1 MFSEVSEL
9 IQGADLAICHLETP
23 ISPDNKELSGYPI
36 FNAPKELAN
45 DLASV
50 GYNGCSTASNHS
62 LDKGPIGVFATLDEL
77 EAAGLKWAGM
87 ARNMQEKQIP
97 TFYLVNEIVIAH
109 LSYTYGL
116 NGFRIPSELPFLVD
130 VIEAE
135 AIIEEATQARQF
147 GADYVVLSLQWGNE
161 YQHDPSPFQLEL
173 AEQLL
178 NDPNID
184 LIVGSH
190 AHVIQPIGTI
200 NGKPVIYGLGNFLSN
215 QSFNCCPDASQNG
228 VIVFVEIE
236 GLRGE
241 VHTTKKISVT
251 PTRVDRSNYEIVPL
265 FDEIM
270 TLEEG
275 SYFRNIYERAYNDTM
290 TVLEQLGEKFDLEV
304 KETNQGS

>member
-1 MFSEVSEL
+1 
-9 IQGADLAICHLETP
+9 
-23 ISPDNKELSGYPI
+23 
-36 FNAPKELAN
+36 
-45 DLASV
+45 
-50 GYNGCSTASNHS
+50 
-62 LDKGPIGVFATLDEL
+62 
-77 EAAGLKWAGM
+77 
-87 ARNMQEKQIP
+87 MQEKQIP

-116 NGFRIPSELPFLVD
+116 NGFRIPSKLPFLVD
-130 VIEAE
+130 VIQAE
-135 AIIEEATQARQF
+135 AIIEEAARARQF

-241 VHTTKKISVT
+241 VHTTKRISVT

-270 TLEEG
+270 NLEKG

>member
-1 MFSEVSEL
+1 MFAKVSEL

-23 ISPDNKELSGYPI
+23 ISHDNKELSGYPI
-36 FNAPKELAN
+36 FNAPKELAS

-62 LDKGPIGVFATLDEL
+62 LDKGPAGVFATLDKL
-77 EAAGLKWAGM
+77 EAAGLRWAGM

-116 NGFRIPSELPFLVD
+116 NGFRIPSQLPFLVD
-130 VIEAE
+130 VIQAE
-135 AIIEEATQARQF
+135 AIIEEAARARQL

-190 AHVIQPIGTI
+190 AHVIQPIGII

-215 QSFNCCPDASQNG
+215 QS
-228 VIVFVEIE
+228 
-236 GLRGE
+236 L
-241 VHTTKKISVT
+241 KI
-251 PTRVDRSNYEIVPL
+251 L
-265 FDEIM
+265 HKA
-270 TLEEG
+270 TL
-275 SYFRNIYERAYNDTM
+275 
-290 TVLEQLGEKFDLEV
+290 KFIDF
-304 KETNQGS
+304 

>member
-1 MFSEVSEL
+1 MFSEVTEL

-23 ISPDNKELSGYPI
+23 ISADNKELSGYPI

-50 GYNGCSTASNHS
+50 GYDGCSTASNHS
-62 LDKGPIGVFATLDEL
+62 LDKGPIGVFSTLDQL

-97 TFYLVNEIVIAH
+97 TFYLANEIVIAH

-116 NGFRIPSELPFLVD
+116 NGFLIPSKLPFLVD

-135 AIIEEATQARQF
+135 SIIEEAALARQF

-161 YQHDPSPFQLEL
+161 YQHDPSPFQLDL
-173 AEQLL
+173 AKDLL

-184 LIVGSH
+184 IIVGSH
-190 AHVIQPIGTI
+190 AHVIQPIGTV
-200 NGKPVIYGLGNFLSN
+200 NDKPVIFGLGNFLSN

-236 GLRGE
+236 GQRGE
-241 VHTTKKISVT
+241 VHITKNISVT
-251 PTRVDRSNYEIVPL
+251 PTRVDRSNYKIIPL

-270 TLEEG
+270 SLEVG
-275 SYFRNIYERAYNDTM
+275 SYFRNIYERAFNETM
-290 TVLEQLGEKFDLEV
+290 TLLEQLGGKFDLEV
-304 KETNQGS
+304 RETD